1 MDGAGKSTQ
10 LSLLEDWLRSRGE
23 KVTLCRDPG
32 GTAVSEQIRQLL
44 LSPPK
49 GTEISFRTEM
59 LLYMAS
65 RAQLVDDVIRPAL
78 DRGEVV
84 LCDRFLLST
93 VVYQGHAGGLDPEM
107 IWRVGTEAAGGLLP
121 GWIGVLDLPPEE
133 SIARR
138 KGPADR
144 IEQRSLE
151 YYQKVRAGY
160 QREAAG
166 HPGRIQLIDAL
177 RSREQVHEEIIRE
190 VSRALET

>member
-10 LSLLEDWLRSRGE
+10 LTLLEDWLRRRGE
-23 KVTLCRDPG
+23 RVTVCRDPG

-44 LSPPK
+44 LAPPP

-84 LCDRFLLST
+84 LCDRYLLST
-93 VVYQGHAGGLDPEM
+93 VVYQGYAGGLDPEM
-107 IWRVGTEAAGGLLP
+107 IWRVGTEAADGLLP

-138 KGPADR
+138 QGPADR

-160 QREAAG
+160 QREAAR
-166 HPGRIQLIDAL
+166 HPDQICLIDA
-177 RSREQVHEEIIRE
+177 RQPRDQVHVEIIRE
-190 VSRALET
+190 VSRALEA

>member
-10 LSLLEDWLRSRGE
+10 LSLLEDWLRGRGE

-44 LSPPK
+44 LSPPS
-49 GTEISFRTEM
+49 GTEFSFRTEM

-78 DRGEVV
+78 ERGEVV

-93 VVYQGHAGGLDPEM
+93 VVYQGYAGGLDPEM
-107 IWRVGTEAAGGLLP
+107 IWRVGTEAADGLLP
-121 GWIGVLDLPPEE
+121 GWTGVLDLPPEE

-138 KGPADR
+138 RGPADR

-151 YYQKVRAGY
+151 YYRKVRSGY
-160 QREAAG
+160 QRESAR
-166 HPGRIQLIDAL
+166 HPDRIHLIDAL
-177 RSREQVHEEIIRE
+177 RSRDQVHEEVIRE